1 MKNLLNLFNELVYI
15 AMLVVYAKVMK
26 LLAWILPSKINFITS
41 LVVVFIYVS
50 IIVKIAITIKNLF
63 KK

>member
-26 LLAWILPSKINFITS
+26 LLAWILPSKINFITT

>member
-1 MKNLLNLFNELVYI
+1 MKNLMNLFNEMVFM

-26 LLAWILPSKINFITS
+26 LLAWILPSKINFITN
-41 LVVVFIYVS
+41 LIIIFIYVS
-50 IIVKIAITIKNLF
+50 IIIKIVITIKNLF